1 MKKILIIL
9 FAILSVQAFAGFV
22 SAKTMVEGKDV
33 QYSADGVVMKGYLAY
48 DKNITGKRPGVL
60 VVHEWWGLNDN
71 ARMRARMLA
80 EMGYTAVAVDMYGDG
95 KQAMH
100 PEDAGKFSSE
110 LMKNFDV
117 AKARFMAALD
127 FLKGQP
133 TVDPGRIA
141 AIGYC
146 FGGGIVLNMARQGVD
161 LRGVAS
167 FHGSLNA
174 VKPAIPVAVRAK
186 VLVLHGADDKFI
198 TPEQIEEFKQ
208 EMKNAGADF
217 RFIAYPGAV
226 HGFTNSDADRL
237 GKKFNLPLAY
247 NAEADKKSWE
257 ELRKFLEA
265 IFNK

>member
-1 MKKILIIL
+1 MERILIVVYV
-9 FAILSVQAFAGFV
+9 ILSLQFFQGLQQPGHGRRQGRAIPPR
-22 SAKTMVEGKDV
+22 
-33 QYSADGVVMKGYLAY
+33 VVMKGY
-48 DKNITGKRPGVL
+48 RPMTRTSQAKDQVL
-60 VVHEWWGLNDN
+60 VVHEWWGLNDY

-127 FLKGQP
+127 FLKKQS
-133 TVDPGRIA
+133 TVDPDRIA

-174 VKPAIPVAVRAK
+174 IKPAIPDAVRAK

-198 TPEQIEEFKQ
+198 TPEQIETFKQ

-226 HGFTNSDADRL
+226 HGFTNSDADIL

-257 ELRKFLEA
+257 ELKKFLEA